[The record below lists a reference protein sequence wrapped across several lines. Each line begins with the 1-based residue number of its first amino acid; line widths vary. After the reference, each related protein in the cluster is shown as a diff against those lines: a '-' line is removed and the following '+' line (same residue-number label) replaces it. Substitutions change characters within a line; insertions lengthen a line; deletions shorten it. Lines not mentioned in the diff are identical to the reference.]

1 MLRSK
6 VGCPPNFFLKSQN
19 MHMDNEKMQKKF
31 KKNPGTVPVP
41 GLNAFFRVNVVV
53 KNTLGPGTGTVPGFF
68 LNFLHCQYVYFE
80 ILKENLVGNQLYFC
94 PIKSLFKQYLG
105 HLLPGY
111 YICIFR

>member
-68 LNFLHCQYVYFE
+68 FE
-80 ILKENLVGNQLYFC
+80 FS
-94 PIKSLFKQYLG
+94 SLS
-105 HLLPGY
+105 
-111 YICIFR
+111 ICIF